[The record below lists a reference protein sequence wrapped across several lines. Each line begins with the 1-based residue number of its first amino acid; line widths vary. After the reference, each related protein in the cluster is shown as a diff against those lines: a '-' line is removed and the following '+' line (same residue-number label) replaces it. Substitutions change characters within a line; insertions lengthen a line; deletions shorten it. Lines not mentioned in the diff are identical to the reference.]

1 MANLTGNLK
10 DSVTATFPRE
20 FDIPNAMTLGEI
32 YDRLNER
39 ASAFQMPFSV
49 KGGVPGERIVFAK
62 EPNLDVTIWLHVKN
76 GTHIKIT
83 PVTQSSSATI
93 NGIDVGKNSVMRKGI
108 KGVASRPM
116 LQGQYIDGV
125 TDTIKK
131 ILADEA
137 VADYVPESLYEIV
150 DYIVTSIYNGGR
162 VALTV
167 SILLTLWSASAC
179 MKALLRGMD
188 SVYDAERREDYIRF
202 SLRACFYMVI
212 FVFILL
218 LSFFVMVYGGQIL
231 DMIEDSMPAN
241 HSLDFLFTLA
251 KHLRFLIILALL
263 AMVFSLLYKWM
274 PAKNLK
280 YRRQLPG
287 AVFSAVVWAAFS
299 FIFSFYVSLSDKFGA
314 YGYIGT
320 IMVAMIWIF
329 YCFYF
334 LLMGG
339 FINHYIE
346 MKRAGP
352 EK

>member
-131 ILADEA
+131 ILAGEA
-137 VADYVPESLYEIV
+137 VRGLCGAGSRARRGQASELAD
-150 DYIVTSIYNGGR
+150 
-162 VALTV
+162 A
-167 SILLTLWSASAC
+167 
-179 MKALLRGMD
+179 
-188 SVYDAERREDYIRF
+188 
-202 SLRACFYMVI
+202 
-212 FVFILL
+212 
-218 LSFFVMVYGGQIL
+218 
-231 DMIEDSMPAN
+231 PA
-241 HSLDFLFTLA
+241 A
-251 KHLRFLIILALL
+251 VHLRRRRRYP
-263 AMVFSLLYKWM
+263 SLLC
-274 PAKNLK
+274 
-280 YRRQLPG
+280 RQDRHG
-287 AVFSAVVWAAFS
+287 R
-299 FIFSFYVSLSDKFGA
+299 SLSVHRRSVRHRLARRSHQDRHRKIHGQ
-314 YGYIGT
+314 
-320 IMVAMIWIF
+320 
-329 YCFYF
+329 
-334 LLMGG
+334 
-339 FINHYIE
+339 E
-346 MKRAGP
+346 RQRDP
-352 EK
+352 EKLSGTAVKDAGHETQRFDITDGKRSQK